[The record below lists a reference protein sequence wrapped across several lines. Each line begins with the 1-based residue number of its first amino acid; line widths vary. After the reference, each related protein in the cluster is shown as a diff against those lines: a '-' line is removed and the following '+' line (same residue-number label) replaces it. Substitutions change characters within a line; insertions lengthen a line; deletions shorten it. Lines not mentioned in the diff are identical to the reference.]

1 MILGKV
7 MMTLRSNVNIAC
19 KSIATLFYA
28 LLAQFSRQR
37 FSPWKG
43 FDPVKGEDEAMGLAV
58 ELARKAIP

>member
-19 KSIATLFYA
+19 KSIVPYFMRRRRNFT
-28 LLAQFSRQR
+28 RQR

-43 FDPVKGEDEAMGLAV
+43 FDPDRGEDEAMGLAV